1 MELTSYKGL
10 TSYKVSLD
18 NEITISYDFFNLCLL
33 SLHFHNFPK
42 DIMDIFLNMC
52 IYFQIVSSNAFS
64 AFITLFSSSSFLVY
78 SLKTLNVNLAHFR
91 WNCIKLVVAKIVL
104 E

>member
-1 MELTSYKGL
+1 MYL
-10 TSYKVSLD
+10 
-18 NEITISYDFFNLCLL
+18 
-33 SLHFHNFPK
+33 
-42 DIMDIFLNMC
+42 
-52 IYFQIVSSNAFS
+52 FQIVSSNALS
-64 AFITLFSSSSFLVY
+64 AFMTLFSSSSFLVY